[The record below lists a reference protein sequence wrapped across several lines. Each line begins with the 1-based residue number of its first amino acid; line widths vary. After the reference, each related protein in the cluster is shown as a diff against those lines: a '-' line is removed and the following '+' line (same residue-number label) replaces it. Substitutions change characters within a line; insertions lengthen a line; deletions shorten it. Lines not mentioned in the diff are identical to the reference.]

1 MSLIL
6 IGIIQLTIISLLMVI
21 LVLTSVSSSYFTAFY
36 FSTIIW
42 VVYLVSSEY
51 IFLFFYNVKS
61 AQLSPDLRE
70 IVNNFSY
77 RNDDRDVIVYSSS
90 TCPVVMRVGLL
101 NGAKILINQEELSKY
116 TKEEIVSLIDME
128 LSYSKTIASLAE
140 VLTQKIYFITWFPL
154 NHILI
159 KFLNEDVVKYILSPL
174 TSFYRYIIRSCR
186 SSYLY
191 TGKFVTTLPQI
202 VFKAKISN
210 VTNERIPLLGFS
222 YKNLELMVATANR
235 VHKDVTRFNLDEIVR

>member
-1 MSLIL
+1 
-6 IGIIQLTIISLLMVI
+6 
-21 LVLTSVSSSYFTAFY
+21 
-36 FSTIIW
+36 
-42 VVYLVSSEY
+42 
-51 IFLFFYNVKS
+51 
-61 AQLSPDLRE
+61 
-70 IVNNFSY
+70 
-77 RNDDRDVIVYSSS
+77 
-90 TCPVVMRVGLL
+90 
-101 NGAKILINQEELSKY
+101 
-116 TKEEIVSLIDME
+116 ME